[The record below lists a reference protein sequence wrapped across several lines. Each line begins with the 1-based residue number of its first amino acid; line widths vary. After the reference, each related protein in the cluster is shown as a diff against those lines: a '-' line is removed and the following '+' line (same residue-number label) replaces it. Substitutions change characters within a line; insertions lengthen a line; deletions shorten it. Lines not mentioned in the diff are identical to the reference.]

1 LLIMVNANDL
11 GNPEADTFMSGRKV
25 AKGVGD
31 IPWIKSAGRNLIE
44 QRLKG
49 VVGKPVEQRN
59 SEPFFGQLLGCR

>member
-1 LLIMVNANDL
+1 MVNPNDL
-11 GNPEADTFMSGRKV
+11 GATEPDALVSGGEIAERVRDVARVEA
-25 AKGVGD
+25 
-31 IPWIKSAGRNLIE
+31 AGRNLIE